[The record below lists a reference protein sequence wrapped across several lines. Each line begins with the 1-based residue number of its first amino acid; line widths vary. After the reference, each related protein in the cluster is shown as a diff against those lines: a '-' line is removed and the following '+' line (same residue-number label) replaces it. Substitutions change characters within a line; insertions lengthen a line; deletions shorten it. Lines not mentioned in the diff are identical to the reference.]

1 MFIFSISGEN
11 EHYSTPTN
19 PAAPSR
25 TPGGS
30 SSGAAV
36 AVAANL
42 VDFSLGELHLFLI
55 LFKVLYIFFTLPLDI
70 CYWRCTN
77 IERIYEGLSN

>member
-55 LFKVLYIFFTLPLDI
+55 LFKDI

-77 IERIYEGLSN
+77 IEGIYEGLSN